1 MSNANGVLPTIQQNL
16 SVQIA
21 SPQGSTALLTT
32 ASVQVIGANAARRGL
47 LFFNPSDVIIY
58 ICPANQT
65 AVIGQGIP
73 IVPGGGPV
81 QMIGDGKLI
90 NYNSAWNGIAAS
102 GADKSLTILEL
113 L

>member
-1 MSNANGVLPTIQQNL
+1 MSSVNGVMPTIQQNNA
-16 SVQIA
+16 VQIA
-21 SPQGSTALLTT
+21 SPQGSTVLLATG
-32 ASVQVIGANAARRGL
+32 SLQIIGANAARRGL
-47 LFFNPSDVIIY
+47 RFFNPSDVIIY
-58 ICPANQT
+58 ICPANIN

-81 QMIGDGKLI
+81 DMIGDGKLI

-102 GADKSLTILEL
+102 GSNKPLTVLEL